1 MKSHPGAPSPK
12 QDRNNLSS
20 GVSSAASDFS
30 LDGSDFG
37 WWMQQPQPSS
47 TSTLMAP
54 NNSRASAAMALMD
67 LSLSVPPSALAA
79 ENESLVPS
87 RERQED
93 RDEPVFQKQA
103 CSVDEG
109 VTARHPFA
117 DLGNTHTAATAA
129 APTTAG
135 PTSLG
140 GSAEELTPKKPS
152 TTSKKRSKS
161 TGGGK
166 RTTTATKAKT
176 AVKKKKKPS
185 AKRPR
190 RKSAPAVISLK
201 DAKSEL
207 GTNDGE

>member
-117 DLGNTHTAATAA
+117 DLGNTPTAATAA

-161 TGGGK
+161 TEEE
-166 RTTTATKAKT
+166 RTTATTEVKT
-176 AVKKKKKPS
+176 TIKKKKKTQ
-185 AKRPR
+185 
-190 RKSAPAVISLK
+190 RKPTPAVNSLK